1 MDDGKKNSEIFVKM
15 FLVEFGIKEIRRRYL
30 LSLLFLLLVK
40 VFIIFWLL
48 NHLFDSQSLLHLSNP
63 PLNFQNDLLKLQI
76 KLYKKSAAQN
86 PIMVPSSF

>member
-15 FLVEFGIKEIRRRYL
+15 FLVEFGIKGTCRRYL

-40 VFIIFWLL
+40 VFVIFWLL
-48 NHLFDSQSLLHLSNP
+48 NHLSDSQSLLHHSNP